1 MSIQFINSIS
11 KRFFFVCKLPVL
23 GGLDGTGLESFDS
36 AVTDKINDGRFA
48 DTLLDIIAR
57 DLCNEKKKVNKLF
70 SEFTL
75 NSQQIYNMLKFVR
88 NCQFVSFLLL
98 CDLSIHFMRI
108 LMMNFSMVQTT
119 LLIEYVNLATRLNN
133 ISSFFCAL

>member
-57 DLCNEKKKVNKLF
+57 DLCNEKKK
-70 SEFTL
+70 
-75 NSQQIYNMLKFVR
+75 
-88 NCQFVSFLLL
+88 
-98 CDLSIHFMRI
+98 
-108 LMMNFSMVQTT
+108 
-119 LLIEYVNLATRLNN
+119 
-133 ISSFFCAL
+133 

>member
-1 MSIQFINSIS
+1 M
-11 KRFFFVCKLPVL
+11 L

-57 DLCNEKKKVNKLF
+57 DLCNEKKVNKLF

-75 NSQQIYNMLKFVR
+75 NSQQIYNMVNSFVTV
-88 NCQFVSFLLL
+88 NSFRF
-98 CDLSIHFMRI
+98 D
-108 LMMNFSMVQTT
+108 
-119 LLIEYVNLATRLNN
+119 YA
-133 ISSFFCAL
+133 ISQYASREF